1 MKKVISIFILGA
13 IILSLPSCKGESAN
27 NNSMPES
34 TNFNASSQP
43 TEGFVLQETVA
54 ETKTSMSSEASVQ
67 KNSTET
73 SSSVAAGSIE
83 EINTVIEN
91 DISNTVAILTSEYEQ
106 LETEI
111 NTYDM
116 YIQNTNKVETFYNM
130 INDENKDL
138 CIRMQEYAVI
148 YAEKILSSNISIDD
162 KYDEFD
168 ELYDNI
174 YDEGG
179 DNIYNEIYD
188 GLLDDMYDLFY
199 DGVLDDGYDEAPYK
213 EWSKA
218 SSQEYDWWS
227 ETSSD
232 VYDQWSDFQ
241 SDVYDFWSDIRDEL
255 WNNNVDKA
263 EEVLSDYKDDV
274 AKLRAK

>member
-27 NNSMPES
+27 NNSVSES
-34 TNFNASSQP
+34 TNFTENSQP
-43 TEGFVLQETVA
+43 TEEPMVQETVA
-54 ETKTSMSSEASVQ
+54 ETKTPVTSETSVQ
-67 KNSTET
+67 ENSTGT
-73 SSSVAAGSIE
+73 SSLVKAGSIE
-83 EINTVIEN
+83 ELNTVIEN

-116 YIQNTNKVETFYNM
+116 YIENTNKVETFYNM
-130 INDENKDL
+130 INDENKNL
-138 CIRMQEYAVI
+138 CIRMQEYAVS

-179 DNIYNEIYD
+179 DNIYDEIYD

-241 SDVYDFWSDIRDEL
+241 SDVYDFWSDIRSEL
-255 WNNNVDKA
+255 WDNDIDKA
-263 EEVLSDYKDDV
+263 KEVLTDYKADV
-274 AKLRAK
+274 NKLRQ